1 MDPLNSRQKF
11 INEETASLFS
21 NEKITT
27 ARNKIV
33 ECLNNIA
40 TLEKQQEK
48 CEEISKIQELL
59 LFQEID
65 LVDDFIFDII
75 SLAHDPTVEVRK
87 SIAAF
92 IEKLW

>member
-1 MDPLNSRQKF
+1 MDTLNTRNKF

-21 NEKITT
+21 NERITT
-27 ARNKIV
+27 ARNAVV
-33 ECLNNIA
+33 EYLNNIA
-40 TLEKQQEK
+40 LLDNQEEK
-48 CEEISKIQELL
+48 CQNIAKIQELL

-65 LVDDFIFDII
+65 LLEEFIDDI
-75 SLAHDPTVEVRK
+75 LALGHDTGAEVRK